1 MSSFQLSPLFAFA
14 HQAPQVRFPFVSPL
28 RSLSR
33 AASDYSSDSAVCF
46 GILRPLRPL
55 REIKDKSD
63 FVFHAK
69 SAKSAEFLFPF
80 LFHACTEGVANF
92 VTTRERREFIHPL
105 PPCGVLAPVSG
116 GERPPSIPLQGEES
130 VTTDLCPHHTYC
142 PPETGGTSAER
153 GGGG

>member
-1 MSSFQLSPLFAFA
+1 MSCPRYR
-14 HQAPQVRFPFVSPL
+14 HRFYSPL

-63 FVFHAK
+63 LVFHAK

-80 LFHACTEGVANF
+80 LFHACAGGVANF

-105 PPCGVLAPVSG
+105 PPAGYS
-116 GERPPSIPLQGEES
+116 PLSQGES
-130 VTTDLCPHHTYC
+130 QLQPGTGTHHTDC
-142 PPETGGTSAER
+142 PSETGGR
-153 GGGG
+153 GAKRRRGWIVFRFQLSVH